1 MTEQYGM
8 VEQICYDKEEMLR
21 MITNTLT
28 LYAYHIENNALVN
41 IPARINTLAAAGL
54 PMILN
59 NNEGNICAQQSYVCG
74 RGMGL
79 VYNRIDDLIELLKDK
94 K

>member
-1 MTEQYGM
+1 
-8 VEQICYDKEEMLR
+8 
-21 MITNTLT
+21 
-28 LYAYHIENNALVN
+28 
-41 IPARINTLAAAGL
+41 
-54 PMILN
+54 MILN